1 MLFQNKDLIVA
12 SKPEIEQL
20 PSNYYTTTDLKTEIK
35 LMDFKEF
42 TEITT
47 KMKNFTI
54 RDLFLR
60 QLIQLKSLSIDK
72 ALAIT
77 EHYPTPQ
84 SLIRAYRDC
93 NDRFDAENLL
103 SNIQFG
109 KFKKP
114 IGSTISKIIY
124 NLYNL

>member
-1 MLFQNKDLIVA
+1 MSALSEV
-12 SKPEIEQL
+12 E
-20 PSNYYTTTDLKTEIK
+20 
-35 LMDFKEF
+35 LMNFKEF
-42 TEITT
+42 ADATV

-60 QLIQLKSLSIDK
+60 QLLQLKTLSIDK

-77 EHYPTPQ
+77 NIYPTPRH
-84 SLIRAYRDC
+84 LIRNYEQSHSK
-93 NDRFDAENLL
+93 FEAENLL
-103 SNIQFG
+103 ASIQFG

-114 IGSTISKIIY
+114 IGSTISKTIY